1 MDDKNTVNGRK
12 EQKIM
17 YGKGRVLMK
26 ISSRDLVNV
35 DSCVNRIRKEFKKGV
50 IEDLV
55 RSSAVNSVD
64 EVKMVYSDFVKAAI
78 EYIEYAEVMAK
89 RNYRPLQYGKAV
101 APSEL
106 KKAVNKTFTVN
117 SELKKKIFFP
127 EWYELAQEDFMYN
140 LLERLFDASIILE
153 QSAERRLKEMVDF
166 YNSMIPVTTIGKC
179 FFVVCEK
186 KIFFINVDK
195 GVIYEPSNR
204 LQELIREYGIKDF
217 TYNDYEQC
225 GWLYLNNRYPIK
237 VMSEGKLNNEC
248 FKRCDT
254 VKDNAKEY
262 LQLKVKTRE
271 DSMHPAI
278 QFPIHTIMILAERG
292 INVAKFF
299 VISDS
304 FFTCDHLDMQPKNNS
319 IFNLQLV
326 TRRDNI
332 IRAKGKDPIE
342 KKIVSSF
349 DFGYYFNHIAMCDAT
364 DKKELKFRKNHIR
377 EVWEEKLVGTSAKKY
392 LLGA

>member
-1 MDDKNTVNGRK
+1 
-12 EQKIM
+12 
-17 YGKGRVLMK
+17 MK
-26 ISSRDLVNV
+26 IEKKDLVNI
-35 DSCVNRIRKEFKKGV
+35 DSCINRVRKEFKKGV

-64 EVKMVYSDFVKAAI
+64 EVKKVYSDFVKAAI

-89 RNYRPLQYGKAV
+89 KNYRPLQYGKAV

-106 KKAVNKTFTVN
+106 KKAVNRTFTVN
-117 SELKKKIFFP
+117 SELKKKIFYP

-140 LLERLFDASIILE
+140 LLERLFDASLILE
-153 QSAERRLKEMVDF
+153 QSAERRFREMVNF
-166 YNSMIPVTTIGKC
+166 FNGMISATSLGKC
-179 FFVVCEK
+179 FFALCENK
-186 KIFFINVDK
+186 LFYIDLDK
-195 GVIYEPSNR
+195 GVVYEPSKR
-204 LQELIREYGIKDF
+204 LQELIKEYGIKDF
-217 TYNDYEQC
+217 TYSNYDLC
-225 GWLYLNNRYPIK
+225 GWLYLNNRYPIQ
-237 VMSEGKLNNEC
+237 VVSDGKLNRDC
-248 FKRCDT
+248 FKPCDT

-262 LQLKVKTRE
+262 LQLKVKSRE

-278 QFPIHTIMILAERG
+278 QFPIHTIMVLAERG

-349 DFGYYFNHIAMCDAT
+349 DFGYYFNHVAMCDTT

-377 EVWEEKLVGTSAKKY
+377 EVWEEKLVGTSAKEY
-392 LLGA
+392 LLSA